1 MTGVGTLYPEL
12 GQIPMSAPYQAPN
25 TPELNQTCP
34 APPYNTLNFT
44 SASPAI
50 FSTLVS
56 YAQTQPQYPLPTGS
70 APDQLRALQQNITYY
85 SAINQQATAIKQ
97 LNQSLGP
104 AGTVPYPQFKSEG
117 ERLMYRQGL
126 AMTAA
131 RNVITGQ
138 NPSLPAGVPASTLYQ
153 IINS

>member
-1 MTGVGTLYPEL
+1 
-12 GQIPMSAPYQAPN
+12 MSVPYQAPN
-25 TPELNQTCP
+25 TPENNQICP

-44 SASPAI
+44 PASPAV

-56 YAQTQPQYPLPTGS
+56 YARTQPQYPLPTGS
-70 APDQLRALQQNITYY
+70 APDQLRALQQNVTYY
-85 SAINQQATAIKQ
+85 SAINQQTIAIKQ
-97 LNQSLGP
+97 LNQSLG
-104 AGTVPYPQFKSEG
+104 ASGSVPYPQFKSEG

-131 RNVITGQ
+131 RNKITGE

-153 IINS
+153 IVYS

>member
-1 MTGVGTLYPEL
+1 
-12 GQIPMSAPYQAPN
+12 MSVPYQAPN
-25 TPELNQTCP
+25 TPENNQTCP

-44 SASPAI
+44 PASSTI

-56 YAQTQPQYPLPTGS
+56 YARTQPQYPLPTGS
-70 APDQLRALQQNITYY
+70 APDQLRALQQNVTYY
-85 SAINQQATAIKQ
+85 SGVNQQTIAIKQ
-97 LNQSLGP
+97 LNQSLGA
-104 AGTVPYPQFKSEG
+104 AGKVPYPQFKSEG

-131 RNVITGQ
+131 RNTITGQ

-153 IINS
+153 IVYS

>member
-1 MTGVGTLYPEL
+1 
-12 GQIPMSAPYQAPN
+12 MSAPYQAPN
-25 TPELNQTCP
+25 TPEVNQTCP

-44 SASPAI
+44 DASPVV

-70 APDQLRALQQNITYY
+70 APDQLRALQQNVTYY

-131 RNVITGQ
+131 RNVLTGQ

>member
-1 MTGVGTLYPEL
+1 
-12 GQIPMSAPYQAPN
+12 MSAPYQSPN
-25 TPELNQTCP
+25 TPENNQVAP
-34 APPYNTLNFT
+34 APPYHTLNFN
-44 SASPAI
+44 ANSPAV

-56 YAQTQPQYPLPTGS
+56 YARTQPQYPLPSGS

-85 SAINQQATAIKQ
+85 TAVNRQVTAIKQ

-131 RNVITGQ
+131 RNRITGE

-153 IINS
+153 IVYS